1 MDSSRITYTPRPDTA
16 PESELD
22 ALACV
27 YRFVIG
33 RHAAKT
39 AAAEDLRLRLEGD
52 VNGPLMKEPDEDVVS
67 LPMEE
72 PKFGGFQVT
81 SKEDSSS

>member
-1 MDSSRITYTPRPDTA
+1 VNCPEINYRPRPDAT

-39 AAAEDLRLRLEGD
+39 AAAEALRLRLEGGAD
-52 VNGPLMKEPDEDVVS
+52 GTLTNDPNKQVASSRVKEN
-67 LPMEE
+67 
-72 PKFGGFQVT
+72 
-81 SKEDSSS
+81 SSS